1 MDKQNSGRGR
11 YILKQLSQHY
21 TLHWID
27 IGDDARLSKSGFVF
41 DISVYEIEDIG
52 HLCMMN
58 MKAMFGLMRM
68 ETVILSVTQKDVPL
82 LNIDWVKVP
91 GKQTLIGELYNT
103 QLEPWPNESQA
114 AFLQIS
120 ERDYD
125 LPDYESGSEHWYDS
139 LLYPCSYHKA
149 RRGIASRLE
158 RSSYDFIR
166 LFVSQLEKASTCD
179 YEAKKAKIE
188 AFAQNLSANGGS
200 AVKLFKKLFGEE
212 TAKRVVIHHMYG
224 V

>member
-114 AFLQIS
+114 AFYKFQNEIMTCQIMNRGLNTGMTVFYTPVLTIRQD
-120 ERDYD
+120 E
-125 LPDYESGSEHWYDS
+125 E
-139 LLYPCSYHKA
+139 LLHA
-149 RRGIASRLE
+149 
-158 RSSYDFIR
+158 
-166 LFVSQLEKASTCD
+166 
-179 YEAKKAKIE
+179 
-188 AFAQNLSANGGS
+188 
-200 AVKLFKKLFGEE
+200 
-212 TAKRVVIHHMYG
+212 
-224 V
+224 